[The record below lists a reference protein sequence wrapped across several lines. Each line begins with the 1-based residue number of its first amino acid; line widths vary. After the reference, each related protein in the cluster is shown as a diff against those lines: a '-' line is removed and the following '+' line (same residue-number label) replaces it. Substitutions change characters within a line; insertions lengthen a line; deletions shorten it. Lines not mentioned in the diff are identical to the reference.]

1 MISVFQ
7 PGSTVAVITGDVRVV
22 GHVCEVVLRE
32 CGAVLYSVSWWDG
45 RTRRRELLNAWEV
58 AEGSRVVDLVDLVE
72 VTTTTTTTTST
83 TTRTYTSTTT
93 TTRKPGKP

>member
-1 MISVFQ
+1 MIPVFQ

-58 AEGSRVVDLVDLVE
+58 ADGSRVVDLVE
-72 VTTTTTTTTST
+72 ATTTTTTTST
-83 TTRTYTSTTT
+83 TTTSTST